1 MMAETMMKKKTKKM
15 KKTPMQSTTMITMK
29 TTGRRTKPM
38 KNTTRK
44 SMMIKLLTLMKKVGS
59 MLMKKPSMLLMNNW
73 PKRMKNSQQY

>member
-1 MMAETMMKKKTKKM
+1 MMKKKTKKM

-38 KNTTRK
+38 KNTTRE
-44 SMMIKLLTLMKKVGS
+44 SMMIKLHTLMKKVGS

-73 PKRMKNSQQY
+73 LKRMKNLQQY